1 MRVKI
6 AYTVALDEVESET
19 AEIMSRATTDI
30 DAAYQEII
38 NVQNQLDTGTGD
50 IEKNLK
56 SIHFARVKLAKADQ
70 ILEDCHLI
78 LQGLKETKAKLE
90 EQQNEIQDG

>member
-30 DAAYQEII
+30 DAAYQEVV

-50 IEKNLK
+50 IEKNLEA
-56 SIHFARVKLAKADQ
+56 IHFARLKLAKADQ
-70 ILEDCHLI
+70 VLEDCHLI
-78 LQGLKETKAKLE
+78 LQGLKETKAKLK
-90 EQQNEIQDG
+90 EQQNEVQDG

>member
-19 AEIMSRATTDI
+19 AEIMSRASTDI
-30 DAAYQEII
+30 DIAYQEII

-50 IEKNLK
+50 VEKNLK
-56 SIHFARVKLAKADQ
+56 DIHFARVKLAKADQ

-78 LQGLKETKAKLE
+78 LQGLKDTKAKLE
-90 EQQNEIQDG
+90 EQKNEIKDG